1 MDRFA
6 FVNGINLH
14 YLDHP
19 GGEPLLVLL
28 PGLTANAHCF
38 DGLIE
43 AGLSP
48 RFRVLA
54 VDLRGRGQSDK
65 PPTGYTIGEHAADIL
80 GLLDHLGL
88 QQAVVGGH
96 SFGALVS
103 IYLAAHFPE
112 RIEKLILLDAA
123 ARLHPRTRELIQP
136 SIDRLNKV
144 WPSMDAYLAAMKA
157 MPFLDGFWDGHLEDF
172 YRGEMRTNADG
183 TVQALTS
190 GAAVLEAADKGLLI
204 PWDELVKRIK
214 QPALMVNAPAPYGPP
229 GAPPLISA
237 EQAQETVSAIA
248 GCRYV
253 RVPGNHLTMLFG
265 ENAAHTAKAIAEF
278 LATTDH
284 H

>member
-1 MDRFA
+1 MSHFA
-6 FVNGINLH
+6 HVNNIRVH

-28 PGLTANAHCF
+28 PGLTANAHAF

-54 VDLRGRGQSDK
+54 VDLRGRGLTDK

-96 SFGALVS
+96 SFGALVGL
-103 IYLAAHFPE
+103 YLAAHFPE
-112 RIEKLILLDAA
+112 RIAKLIILDAA

-144 WPSMDAYLAAMKA
+144 WPSMDEYLATMKA
-157 MPFLDGFWDGHLEDF
+157 MPFLNGFWDGHLEDF
-172 YRGEMRTNADG
+172 YRGEMQTNADG

-204 PWDELVKRIK
+204 QWDELVKQVK
-214 QPALMVNAPAPYGPP
+214 QPALMVNAPTPYGPP
-229 GAPPLISA
+229 RAPPIISA

-265 ENAAHTAKAIAEF
+265 ENATHTAQAIAEF
-278 LATTDH
+278 LITED
-284 H
+284 

>member
-28 PGLTANAHCF
+28 PGLTANAHSF

-54 VDLRGRGQSDK
+54 VDLRGRGQTDK
-65 PPTGYTIGEHAADIL
+65 PPTGYSIGEHAADIL

-88 QQAVVGGH
+88 PGAVVGGH
-96 SFGALVS
+96 SFGALVG

-136 SIDRLNKV
+136 SIDRLNNV
-144 WPSMDAYLAAMKA
+144 WPSMDEYLSAMKA
-157 MPFLDGFWDGHLEDF
+157 MPFLDGFWDARLEDF

-190 GAAVLEAADKGLLI
+190 GAAVIEAADQGLRI
-204 PWDELVKRIK
+204 PWDELVKQIK

-237 EQAQETVSAIA
+237 EQAQETVRAIA

-253 RVPGNHLTMLFG
+253 HVPGNHLTMLFG
-265 ENAAHTAKAIAEF
+265 ENARHTARAIAEF
-278 LATTDH
+278 LATPDP
-284 H
+284 